1 MQWRYALDMSRR
13 FLKIIRYLIKFG
25 FYAYTGETYAYTGD
39 IHFENAL
46 SNTVLGK
53 LKSVNLVA
61 L

>member
-1 MQWRYALDMSRR
+1 M
-13 FLKIIRYLIKFG
+13 KIIRYLIKFG